1 MIKGNAVLWM
11 MLAVVAF
18 VTIGCDDPYVEKRVI
33 REGPVVHQ
41 QEVVK

>member
-1 MIKGNAVLWM
+1 MIKGNVVLWL

-33 REGPVVHQ
+33 REGPVVQQ

>member
-1 MIKGNAVLWM
+1 MIKDNFFLWL
-11 MLAVVAF
+11 MLAVTAF

-33 REGPVVHQ
+33 REGPVVQQ